1 MWDFWRRHKRKL
13 FVTLG
18 VVGGGYAFYK
28 LYNAY
33 KQRLHEA
40 EKELVSEKEHEELI
54 KAQMQEHFMTIQRI
68 ADSTTLPHAMN
79 YLSRR
84 VAQDLDLSLLTERLQ
99 QGKGQPNSLTSSVKL
114 ELWNMLK
121 ILSFTRVVLSLW
133 SMTILSLYVRVQ
145 VNILG
150 RHLYIDTARGLESSY
165 LLEEGNFIDTED
177 EQKFLASADYLAS
190 SGLPSLIYNMQ
201 AAATD
206 CLKSKQLRDVF
217 DVSIL
222 HDTIVEIL
230 DTFISMGKP
239 YHWVEYLM
247 PGDASTYLGDEGDVS
262 RFQRLMVETRA
273 VLSSAEFRNVVDVS
287 LKAVVDALVKDM
299 ADQAG
304 GGNSLSG
311 IPLAKLLPRIA
322 QMGTVLLSEPAENR
336 FNQVI
341 TNIQDVEL
349 FFTLLYANS
358 PPL

>member
-28 LYNAY
+28 LYNVY
-33 KQRLHEA
+33 KQRLGEL
-40 EKELVSEKEHEELI
+40 EKELVREKEHEELI

-68 ADSTTLPHAMN
+68 ADSTTLPHTMK

-99 QGKGQPNSLTSSVKL
+99 QGKGQPNSLTSSEKL

-150 RHLYIDTARGLESSY
+150 RHLYIDTARGLESSH

-177 EQKFLASADYLAS
+177 EQKFLASVDYLAS
-190 SGLPSLIYNMQ
+190 SGLPSLVYKMQ

-217 DVSIL
+217 DASIL

-247 PGDASTYLGDEGDVS
+247 PGDASTSSGDEGDVS
-262 RFQRLMVETRA
+262 RFQRLMAETRA

-304 GGNSLSG
+304 GGNALSG
-311 IPLAKLLPRIA
+311 IPLVKLLPRIA
-322 QMGTVLLSEPAENR
+322 QMGTVLLSEPTENR
-336 FNQVI
+336 FIQII
-341 TNIQDVEL
+341 TNVQDVEL